1 MATVATLNNANRP
14 DVRAYIGATG
24 SGKGV
29 SIRAHLKQARPTR
42 LLVWDP
48 LAEYSSFAR
57 TYSALSSVVR
67 TIDKAGSGPFKVAYS
82 IGDGTDQKKAF
93 ALLCQIA
100 RRAGD
105 LTFLVEELADVT
117 QPSYAPPA
125 WRRITTMGR
134 HAGIA
139 VIAATQRPALVDK
152 TFLGN
157 ATYVRCFTLREDS
170 DQRRMASALSLP
182 LETIKGLQTVEGAQA
197 TRIAFVERDFRT
209 GERGEK
215 TIVIKR

>member
-1 MATVATLNNANRP
+1 MATLNNANKP

-29 SIRAHLKQARPTR
+29 SIRAHLKASKPTR

-48 LAEYSSFAR
+48 LAEYAQFAR
-57 TYSALSSVVR
+57 PVASLAQLVAAVE
-67 TIDKAGSGPFKVAYS
+67 KAGAGPFKLAYTM
-82 IGDGTDQKKAF
+82 GDSTDQKKAF
-93 ALLCQIA
+93 ALVCALA
-100 RRAGD
+100 RRCGN

-117 QPSYAPPA
+117 QPAYAPPA

-139 VIAATQRPALVDK
+139 VIGATQRPALVDK
-152 TFLGN
+152 AFLGN
-157 ATYVRCFTLREDS
+157 ATYIRCFTLRDEADH
-170 DQRRMASALSLP
+170 RRMASVLGLP
-182 LETIKGLQTVEGAQA
+182 LDTITALQTVETPTE
-197 TRIAFVERDFRT
+197 TRISYVERDYRT

-215 TIVIKR
+215 TIVLKR

>member
-1 MATVATLNNANRP
+1 MATLNNANRP

-29 SIRAHLKQARPTR
+29 SIRAHLKATKPVR
-42 LLVWDP
+42 LLIWDP
-48 LAEYSSFAR
+48 LAEYGKFAR
-57 TYSALSSVVR
+57 PCASLAAV
-67 TIDKAGSGPFKVAYS
+67 IQGIAKAGDGPFALAYTLQ
-82 IGDGTDQKKAF
+82 DGTDQKAAF
-93 ALLCQIA
+93 ALLCSTA
-100 RRAGD
+100 SRAGN

-134 HAGIA
+134 HAGLS

-157 ATYVRCFTLREDS
+157 ATYVRVFTLREES
-170 DQRRMASALSLP
+170 DRRRMASAMAVP
-182 LETIKGLQTVEGAQA
+182 LDVINALQTVEKPNG
-197 TRIAFVERDFRT
+197 TTITYYERDFRT

-215 TIVIKR
+215 TINIKR

>member
-1 MATVATLNNANRP
+1 MATLSNANRP

-29 SIRAHLKQARPTR
+29 SIRAHLRAARPTR

-48 LAEYSSFAR
+48 LAEYATFAR
-57 TYSALSSVVR
+57 PCGTLAGVVQA
-67 TIDKAGSGPFKVAYS
+67 IDKAGAGPFKVAYT
-82 IGDGTDQKKAF
+82 IQDGTDQKKAF
-93 ALLCQIA
+93 ALLCQVA
-100 RRAGD
+100 RRAGN

-152 TFLGN
+152 AFLGN

-170 DQRRMASALSLP
+170 DHRRMASALSVP
-182 LETIKGLQTVEGAQA
+182 LETIKGLQTVEGDNA
-197 TRIAFVERDFRT
+197 TRISYVERDFRT
-209 GERGEK
+209 NARGEN
-215 TIVIKR
+215 TITVKR